1 MTTRTNPHARG
12 LAPAPRRRRFVR
24 ERERAVAHLLD
35 MRSFSGARLEVE
47 PRGHRAGVDGTEGP
61 ELAVLWDEEVL
72 VAARVG
78 RTMVV
83 RRGAEQAL
91 HALLREAA
99 AERSLMLELMP
110 ERRLW
115 RVVGS

>member
-1 MTTRTNPHARG
+1 MRTRTNPRARG

-24 ERERAVAHLLD
+24 ERERAAADLLD
-35 MRSFSGARLEVE
+35 MRAFSGARMEVE
-47 PRGHRAGVDGTEGP
+47 PRGHRAGFDGTEGP
-61 ELAVLWDEEVL
+61 ELAILWDEEVL

-78 RTMVV
+78 RTLVV

-91 HALLREAA
+91 HTLLREAA
-99 AERSLMLELMP
+99 AERSLMFELMP

-115 RVVGS
+115 RVVGA